1 MKKLLVVG
9 VLASF
14 CSVTFGLLPALAIE
28 GTATIKAQD
37 LYSLANRK
45 SYRLGIRGS
54 LLSPSKDI
62 LVTKDSS
69 FDFGLEFDAKL
80 NENLDTG
87 PRFGYASFKN
97 NQGAALNAN
106 YAIMRFGFG
115 ARVYTMYWGDY
126 GSTHGFANLYFD
138 GEANYYTANKGDAV
152 VATSPSTYSGIGGQV
167 GVGLEFAFGPS
178 TGAFVQA
185 DISRTSI
192 KDASGTELPLDGYL
206 LSAGVRM
213 SFF

>member
-1 MKKLLVVG
+1 MIVGLLVCFALVSI
-9 VLASF
+9 A
-14 CSVTFGLLPALAIE
+14 LLPAGAIE
-28 GTATIKAQD
+28 GTATIKASD

-45 SYRLGIRGS
+45 SYRLGLRGS
-54 LLSPSKDI
+54 ILSPTKDV

-80 NENLDTG
+80 NENLDVG
-87 PRFGYASFKN
+87 PRFGLASFKN
-97 NQGAALNAN
+97 NQGAAINAT
-106 YAIMRFGFG
+106 YTVMRFGFG
-115 ARVYTMYWGDY
+115 ARVYAMYWGDY
-126 GSTHGFANLYFD
+126 GSTHGFANLYFN

-152 VATSPSTYSGIGGQV
+152 AASSPSSYSGIGGQV

-185 DISRTSI
+185 DIIRTSI
-192 KDASGTELPLDGYL
+192 KDSSGTQLPLDGYL
-206 LSAGVRM
+206 ISSGVRM